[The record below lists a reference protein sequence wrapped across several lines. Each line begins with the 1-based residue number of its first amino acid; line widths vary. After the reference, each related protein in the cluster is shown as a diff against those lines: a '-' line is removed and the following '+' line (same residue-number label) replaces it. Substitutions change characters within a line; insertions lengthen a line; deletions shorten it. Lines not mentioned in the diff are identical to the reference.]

1 MKNKQITL
9 RFTAEQHG
17 EIIDKAQAVS
27 RNAYGLAKA
36 AILSFTPN
44 PKEAKALL
52 RRVESMTVAD
62 ILEAVVI
69 SATIIAPT
77 STEELEVYRAILKL
91 EQQLLVKLTA
101 IENKGKMQLTDTHEI
116 RSIVADIKTAY
127 ILTIKR

>member
-9 RFTAEQHG
+9 RFTAEQHD

-52 RRVESMTVAD
+52 KRIESMTVAD
-62 ILEAVVI
+62 ILEALVI
-69 SATIIAPT
+69 SVLIIAPT
-77 STEELEVYRAILKL
+77 TPEELEVYRAILKL

-116 RSIVADIKTAY
+116 RSIVADVKTAY
-127 ILTIKR
+127 ILKIKR